1 MLNTSLRRTG
11 TARMLRRVNAGWLA
25 QGCTARRYAT
35 TLGIRREDPKRIW
48 ERRVPLTPEAVE
60 KLIKDGDDIK
70 VEVESCERRCF
81 PNDSYTKVS
90 DHVILS

>member
-1 MLNTSLRRTG
+1 M
-11 TARMLRRVNAGWLA
+11 
-25 QGCTARRYAT
+25 
-35 TLGIRREDPKRIW
+35 
-48 ERRVPLTPEAVE
+48 TPEAVE